1 MDGIRF
7 TPDGEVRGMS
17 VRGWPASA
25 AVRIKVLKPGSSAE
39 DQDEGPILPE
49 ITEVPE
55 DPSAQMAAITC
66 ENCRFTG
73 YKSSYAK
80 SGEVPVGTTITV
92 IASGG
97 MVGKGY
103 IINGA
108 KKATHKNEATF
119 QYVVEGDTTIT
130 MEKQK

>member
-1 MDGIRF
+1 M
-7 TPDGEVRGMS
+7 
-17 VRGWPASA
+17 
-25 AVRIKVLKPGSSAE
+25 KVKVNKPGPENTPTATLFLP
-39 DQDEGPILPE
+39 DEPIAPA
-49 ITEVPE
+49 
-55 DPSAQMAAITC
+55 DPSTLVTVTC

-103 IINGA
+103 FINGA
-108 KKATHKNEATF
+108 KKGAHKNEASF